1 MKAYKRLSILCIAV
15 LLCALLPVLAG
26 ATSPGDPP
34 EAVDPNAVY
43 VSVGGNDAT
52 GAGSQGAPYATL
64 AKAVEM
70 AAQQE
75 SATIYVMSN
84 LTMSECARFWAG
96 DITIT
101 SAPGAETPY
110 TISRGK
116 DMESVNDSV
125 DPVQDMAR
133 GGYNPALIEVGNSA
147 RLTLENII
155 LDDGH
160 FMAYTYKGNAP
171 YASAA
176 NPVFVQVDASRGGNA
191 TDDDQSNDHLRPGST
206 MVGTTDVSNS
216 EIVQDAIIATY
227 SGDATITLGNGAVL
241 QNYGGMSAV
250 RVSGGTLVM
259 ESGSKICDSDNYTR
273 IKGAPDSYG
282 PAGAVWVQSGKV
294 EMQEGSSIE
303 NMNGR
308 AIYADGAGSDVTVD
322 GLIENITPNAK
333 MWNSSDGFALH
344 LRGGA
349 KGVVGGII
357 QNTGN
362 STKGNSAVWVWNSE
376 GAHNAGY
383 QSSFILEEGA
393 LIQNIV
399 GKGVQLT
406 GSYDAYVSIAGKI
419 TGIQGDQALNIN
431 SGINAN
437 TADPGSSPG
446 TLKCVIESTGEI
458 INNNVANGA
467 VYIQT
472 DKGILDIYGKI
483 NNNIDPTNSDC
494 PGGIWLAH
502 NQHLS
507 TVTMYPGAEICNN
520 SANKCGGIMVSQCTF
535 TMKGGTIS
543 GNIARNS
550 TDESAGGVLVRN
562 GGTFIMEGGTIS
574 NNSSAGAGGGIGVRS
589 STWGRNSPSSAQLLD
604 GVIQDNIMN
613 VTVTGSV
620 ESGYVV
626 NGGTSND
633 VSVVKESAANISCY
647 LTIGEDMTLG
657 NPDVYMQ
664 KYDFTLLDP
673 QRGTKL
679 GNANTACETA
689 VTTKYTDEYLTDV
702 KGSFWYQS
710 EEDLVLRLSGLQYD
724 TAKPLLVSI
733 VETKADGTPADGAE
747 PTLQAVSPDED
758 GVISLPLSDNENGYA
773 VVFVQESQPSGI
785 ITVVPANL
793 TAYMGGEGGYE
804 SVVDEEGNVVG
815 EENTS
820 LPRPIFKVTGP
831 KGVVLKSLT
840 FKNKE
845 SNNAWKLEP
854 ASEGSSYYR
863 FVPVTGDTEVRV
875 QYDDGYGPVTEDT
888 FTPSIEGDVF
898 KEYTVTIYSGNTSGN
913 KVEAGYGGNHYTVV
927 TGAGIL
933 TVRAVNN
940 EQDEAVTA
948 IQETVTKPAS
958 GSAVAVEPKG
968 GTTYT
973 LNDTDVQLPHD
984 AAPSLLFDDIIEDEG
999 STARTDALKDKAD
1012 DTIGSESENRQ
1023 YQIKYLDLVD
1033 ANNGNAWITSSKGID
1048 IYWAYPAGTSS
1059 STEFTLLHFEGLH
1072 RDGANSGY
1080 NVSDINSVDPEELTI
1095 EKTAN
1100 GIKFHVEPGS
1110 FSPFALVWEEAAV
1123 TPPVTPSEPAD
1134 PDDTGVSDLLDTENH
1149 NQYLFGYP
1157 EGTFGPD
1164 QNMTRAEVAQ
1174 MFYNLL
1180 VDKNVAITASF
1191 EDVPADAWYAKSVNT
1206 LASMGIISG
1215 VGENRFEPERSI
1227 TRAEFTSM
1235 AMKFTK
1241 GALDGTNVFSDV
1253 HSGDWFYEAVVGSIQ
1268 YGWIEGYED
1277 GTFRPEN
1284 RITRVEVTS
1293 IVNKM
1298 LGRFADREFVAGH
1311 ADELN
1316 SFSDV
1321 TSTHWGY
1328 YHIVE
1333 ATNSHRYTKPSTN
1346 VETWTGLK

>member
-43 VSVGGNDAT
+43 VSDSGNDTT
-52 GAGSQGAPYATL
+52 GNGSQNSPYATL

-70 AAQQE
+70 ANDG
-75 SATIYVMSN
+75 ATIYVMSD
-84 LTMSECARFWAG
+84 LTMTKCARYYG
-96 DITIT
+96 KDLTIT
-101 SAPGAETPY
+101 SGAGGPY
-110 TISRGK
+110 AVTRGENF
-116 DMESVNDSV
+116 DAQADN
-125 DPVQDMAR
+125 AR
-133 GGYNPALIEVGNSA
+133 SFYNPAMIEVGSTDGPGTA
-147 RLTLENII
+147 TLTLTNITFD
-155 LDDGH
+155 DDGKKEGEY
-160 FMAYTYKGNAP
+160 FIQADSEGDGNTI
-171 YASAA
+171 
-176 NPVFVQVDASRGGNA
+176 FGEETIG
-191 TDDDQSNDHLRPGST
+191 HL
-206 MVGTTDVSNS
+206 

-227 SGDATITLGNGAVL
+227 NGTGTITLGEGTVL
-241 QNYGGMSAV
+241 KNFGGMSAV
-250 RVSGGTLVM
+250 RLSDGELVM
-259 ESGSKICDSDNYTR
+259 KSGSVIMDDEDLPART
-273 IKGAPDSYG
+273 KGTAIQGAETGLYG
-282 PAGAVWVQSGKV
+282 PAGAVW
-294 EMQEGSSIE
+294 MQGGTITMEKGSEIAGID
-303 NMNGR
+303 GR
-308 AIYADGAGSDVTVD
+308 AIYNEAGKATIN
-322 GLIENITPNAK
+322 GTIAGIKPNHIENKHSA
-333 MWNSSDGFALH
+333 MWQGNG
-344 LRGGA
+344 
-349 KGVVGGII
+349 GVVMHMRVNATATFGP
-357 QNTGN
+357 T
-362 STKGNSAVWVWNSE
+362 AV
-376 GAHNAGY
+376 
-383 QSSFILEEGA
+383 ID
-393 LIQNIV
+393 
-399 GKGVQLT
+399 GKGVTLSGSGISVLGGCELTMEEGSVITGYEKGNVLDIGGTAYLNGEITGLT
-406 GSYDAYVSIAGKI
+406 GSGHAIVAQSSSNHYIRIGETANIHHNRCSYGVIY
-419 TGIQGDQALNIN
+419 TQGNN
-431 SGINAN
+431 
-437 TADPGSSPG
+437 
-446 TLKCVIESTGEI
+446 GEI
-458 INNNVANGA
+458 H
-467 VYIQT
+467 
-472 DKGILDIYGKI
+472 IYGKI
-483 NNNIDPTNSDC
+483 NDNISADRGGALVLANNGSHVD
-494 PGGIWLAH
+494 AY
-502 NQHLS
+502 
-507 TVTMYPGAEICNN
+507 MYDGAEMCRNV
-520 SANKCGGIMVSQCTF
+520 SYQTGGAVMVSCGTF
-535 TMKGGTIS
+535 T
-543 GNIARNS
+543 
-550 TDESAGGVLVRN
+550 
-562 GGTFIMEGGTIS
+562 MEGGTIS
-574 NNSSAGAGGGIGVRS
+574 DNISGAGNVDEEDKVGGGVYVRR
-589 STWGRNSPSSAQLLD
+589 GGQF
-604 GVIQDNIMN
+604 IMN
-613 VTVTGSV
+613 GGTISDNASPNAGGNIAIVTEDYNGG
-620 ESGYVV
+620 SGYVEL
-626 NGGTSND
+626 NGGTITGGKMNVQLSGSDEEGYTCTGGEGND
-633 VSVVKESAANISCY
+633 IAVTGGNGSMARY
-647 LTIGEDMTLG
+647 LTVSEDMTLG

-664 KYDFTLLDP
+664 KYGFTLIDP

-679 GNANTACETA
+679 GNAATACEEA
-689 VTTKYTDEYLTDV
+689 VTTKYANEYLTDV

-710 EEDLVLRLSGLQYD
+710 EEDLVLRLSDLEYD
-724 TAKPLLVSI
+724 ETKPLLVSI

-747 PTLQAVSPDED
+747 FTLQAVSPDED

-773 VVFVQESQPSGI
+773 VVFVQEKQPSGI

-793 TAYMGGEGGYE
+793 TAYMGGDGGYE

-831 KGVVLKSLT
+831 TGVVLKSLT

-898 KEYTVTIYSGNTSGN
+898 KEYTVTIYSGNTSGD

-940 EQDEAVTA
+940 EQDKAVTA

-958 GSAVAVEPKG
+958 GSAVAVEPEG

-973 LNDTDVQLPHD
+973 LNATDVQLPDD
-984 AAPSLLFDDIIEDEG
+984 AVPSLLFDDIIEDEG
-999 STARTDALKDKAD
+999 STDRTDALKAKAD

-1033 ANNGNAWITSSKGID
+1033 ANNGNAWITSSNGID

-1059 STEFTLLHFEGLH
+1059 STEFTLLHFKGLH

-1080 NVSDINSVDPEELTI
+1080 DVSDINSVVPEKVTI

-1110 FSPFALVWEEAAV
+1110 FSPFALVWEESAV

-1191 EDVPADAWYAKSVNT
+1191 EDVPADAWYAKAVNT

-1284 RITRVEVTS
+1284 WITRVEVTS

-1316 SFSDV
+1316 AFSDV

-1333 ATNSHRYTKPSTN
+1333 ATNSHTYTKPSTN
-1346 VETWTGLK
+1346 VETWTELK

>member
-1 MKAYKRLSILCIAV
+1 MKAYKRLGILCIAV

-43 VSVGGNDAT
+43 VSVGGNDTT

-64 AKAVEM
+64 AKAVEK
-70 AAQQE
+70 ADDG
-75 SATIYVMSN
+75 ATIYVMSN
-84 LTMSECARFWAG
+84 LEMTECARYYG
-96 DITIT
+96 KDLTIT
-101 SAPGAETPY
+101 SGEGGPY
-110 TISRGK
+110 TVTRSDEFDILP
-116 DMESVNDSV
+116 DT
-125 DPVQDMAR
+125 AR
-133 GGYNPALIEVGNSA
+133 SWYNPAMIEVGSTEGRGTA
-147 RLTLENII
+147 SLTLTNITFD
-155 LDDGH
+155 DDGKKEGEY
-160 FMAYTYKGNAP
+160 FIQADSEGDGET
-171 YASAA
+171 
-176 NPVFVQVDASRGGNA
+176 VFGKETIG
-191 TDDDQSNDHLRPGST
+191 HL
-206 MVGTTDVSNS
+206 

-227 SGDATITLGNGAVL
+227 NGTGTITLGEGTVL
-241 QNYGGMSAV
+241 KNYGGMSAV
-250 RVSGGTLVM
+250 RLSDGELVM
-259 ESGSKICDSDNYTR
+259 KSGSVIMDDEDLPART
-273 IKGAPDSYG
+273 KGTAIQGAETGLYG
-282 PAGAVWVQSGKV
+282 PAGAVW
-294 EMQEGSSIE
+294 MQGGTIIMEEGSEITDID
-303 NMNGR
+303 GR
-308 AIYADGAGSDVTVD
+308 AIYNEAGNATIN
-322 GLIENITPNAK
+322 GTIAGIKPNSA
-333 MWNSSDGFALH
+333 MWQGT
-344 LRGGA
+344 G
-349 KGVVGGII
+349 GVVMHMRVNAIA
-357 QNTGN
+357 TF
-362 STKGNSAVWVWNSE
+362 SPTAV
-376 GAHNAGY
+376 
-383 QSSFILEEGA
+383 ID
-393 LIQNIV
+393 
-399 GKGVQLT
+399 GKGVTLKGSGIGVLGGCKLTMEEGSLIKNYNAGNVLDIGGEAYLNGEITGLT
-406 GSYDAYVSIAGKI
+406 GGGHAIVCQNWDTDGTHYIRIGKSGYIHDNVCAYGVIYL
-419 TGIQGDQALNIN
+419 QGA
-431 SGINAN
+431 SG
-437 TADPGSSPG
+437 
-446 TLKCVIESTGEI
+446 VI
-458 INNNVANGA
+458 
-467 VYIQT
+467 
-472 DKGILDIYGKI
+472 DIYGKI
-483 NNNIDPTNSDC
+483 NDNISTDRGGALVLANNGTHVEAN
-494 PGGIWLAH
+494 
-502 NQHLS
+502 
-507 TVTMYPGAEICNN
+507 MYDGAEMCRNV
-520 SANKCGGIMVSQCTF
+520 SYQTGGAVMVSCGTF

-543 GNIARNS
+543 DNISGAGNVGEE
-550 TDESAGGVLVRN
+550 DKVGGGVYVRRGGQFIMN
-562 GGTFIMEGGTIS
+562 GGTIADNFAAGAGGNLSVSTETYNSVPDTTYGPAYVQLNGGTIS
-574 NNSSAGAGGGIGVRS
+574 
-589 STWGRNSPSSAQLLD
+589 
-604 GVIQDNIMN
+604 
-613 VTVTGSV
+613 
-620 ESGYVV
+620 
-626 NGGTSND
+626 GGTMNAEVTQAEDGSYTATGGQTND
-633 VSVVKESAANISCY
+633 LSVTSDVYGKITNY
-647 LTIGEDMTLG
+647 LTVSENATIG

-664 KYDFTLLDP
+664 KYNFTLLDP

-679 GNANTACETA
+679 GNAATACETA
-689 VTTKYTDEYLTDV
+689 VTSEYGSQPLYLSVV

-733 VETKADGTPADGAE
+733 VETKADGTPAEEAE

-758 GVISLPLSDNENGYA
+758 GVISLPLSGNENGYA
-773 VVFVQESQPSGI
+773 VVFVQEQDASGI

-793 TAYMGGEGGYE
+793 TAYMGGNGGYE
-804 SVVDEEGNVVG
+804 SVVDEDGNVV
-815 EENTS
+815 EEGSSS

-831 KGVVLKSLT
+831 KDVVLKSLT

-845 SNNAWKLEP
+845 SNNAWELEP

-875 QYDDGYGPVTEDT
+875 QYDGGDGPVTEDN
-888 FTPSIEGDVF
+888 FTPTSEGDVF
-898 KEYTVTIYSGNTSGN
+898 KEYTVTIYSGGTSGD
-913 KVEAGYGGNHYTVV
+913 VEAGNGDDYYTVV

-948 IQETVTKPAS
+948 IQESVTTPTS
-958 GSAVAVEPKG
+958 GSAVAVEPEG

-973 LNDTDVQLPHD
+973 LNATDVQLPDD
-984 AAPSLLFDDIIEDEG
+984 AVPSLLFDDIIEDEG
-999 STARTDALKDKAD
+999 STDRTDALKAKAD

-1059 STEFTLLHFEGLH
+1059 STEFTLLHFKGLH

-1080 NVSDINSVDPEELTI
+1080 DVSDINSVFPEEVKI

-1100 GIKFHVEPGS
+1100 GIKFHVEKAG
-1110 FSPFALVWEEAAV
+1110 FSPFALVWEESAV
-1123 TPPVTPSEPAD
+1123 TPPPVTPSEPAD

-1253 HSGDWFYEAVVGSIQ
+1253 RSGDWFYEAVVGSIQ

-1284 RITRVEVTS
+1284 WITRVEVTS

-1316 SFSDV
+1316 AFSDV

-1333 ATNSHRYTKPSTN
+1333 ATNSHTYTKPSTN
-1346 VETWTGLK
+1346 VETWTELK

>member
-26 ATSPGDPP
+26 ATSPGGPP

-43 VSVGGNDAT
+43 VSVNGADTT
-52 GAGSQGAPYATL
+52 GDGSQGAPYATL
-64 AKAVEM
+64 AHAVKV
-70 AAQQE
+70 ASGKP
-75 SATIYVMSN
+75 SATIYVMSD
-84 LTMSECARFWAG
+84 LTMTESARYWSG

-116 DMESVNDSV
+116 GMESVNDSV

-147 RLTLENII
+147 SLTLENII

-171 YASAA
+171 YAREDE
-176 NPVFVQVDASRGGNA
+176 PVFVQVDASRGGNA
-191 TDDDQSNDHLRPGST
+191 TDDDQSNDHLCPGST
-206 MVGTTDVSNS
+206 MVGTTDVSNF

-259 ESGSKICDSDNYTR
+259 EDGSKICDSGEPYTR
-273 IKGAPDSYG
+273 IKGVEGSYG
-282 PAGAVWVQSGKV
+282 PAGAVWVQSGSV
-294 EMQEGSSIE
+294 EMQKGSLIE
-303 NMNGR
+303 NINGR
-308 AIYADGAGSDVTVD
+308 VIYSDGAGSDVSIAGT
-322 GLIENITPNAK
+322 
-333 MWNSSDGFALH
+333 
-344 LRGGA
+344 
-349 KGVVGGII
+349 I
-357 QNTGN
+357 QNITGN
-362 STKGNSAVWVWNSE
+362 SQMWQGDNGSVAHIRNGSSCTLADGCLITNDFSETSKVTGAMFSIIQENSQLRMEN
-376 GAHNAGY
+376 GAK
-383 QSSFILEEGA
+383 
-393 LIQNIV
+393 IQNWTGTGNVFFVAGADAPNLYKCTLEIDGEISRVNTGGNHIV
-399 GKGVQLT
+399 QAT
-406 GSYDAYVSIAGKI
+406 QAIVSIKENAYIHHNKVSYGSI
-419 TGIQGDQALNIN
+419 YIQGGNE
-431 SGINAN
+431 
-437 TADPGSSPG
+437 
-446 TLKCVIESTGEI
+446 V
-458 INNNVANGA
+458 
-467 VYIQT
+467 
-472 DKGILDIYGKI
+472 DIYGKI
-483 NNNIDPTNSDC
+483 NYNYSTDRGGAIAITNHGD
-494 PGGIWLAH
+494 
-502 NQHLS
+502 S
-507 TVTMYPGAEICNN
+507 TVNMYDGAELVGNY
-520 SANKCGGIMVSQCTF
+520 SKETGGGLLVSDGTF
-535 TMKGGTIS
+535 TMYGGIISENVASLEGGGVFVREGGSFVMAGGTITDNITATVGGGIAFQAGS
-543 GNIARNS
+543 GCTI
-550 TDESAGGVLVRN
+550 L
-562 GGTFIMEGGTIS
+562 EGGTI
-574 NNSSAGAGGGIGVRS
+574 
-589 STWGRNSPSSAQLLD
+589 T
-604 GVIQDNIMN
+604 DNVMKA
-613 VTVTGSV
+613 TV
-620 ESGYVV
+620 
-626 NGGTSND
+626 TSND
-633 VSVVKESAANISCY
+633 TEGTFATQGGDSNDISITSTGSSSMSTYC
-647 LTIGEDMTLG
+647 TVDPHFVLG

-679 GNANTACETA
+679 GNAATACEEA
-689 VTTKYTDEYLTDV
+689 VTSEYGSQPLYLSVV

-710 EEDLVLRLSGLQYD
+710 EEDLVLRLSDLEYEE
-724 TAKPLLVSI
+724 TKPLLVSI

-758 GVISLPLSDNENGYA
+758 GVISLPLSGNANGYA
-773 VVFVQESQPSGI
+773 VVFVQEKDASGI

-793 TAYMGGEGGYE
+793 TAYMGGDGGYE
-804 SVVDEEGNVVG
+804 SVVDEDGNVVG

-831 KGVVLKSLT
+831 KDVDLRTLT
-840 FKNKE
+840 FENKE
-845 SNNAWKLEP
+845 SHNTWELVP
-854 ASEGSSYYR
+854 ASTGSSYYR
-863 FVPVTGDTEVRV
+863 FEKVTGDTEVRV
-875 QYDDGYGPVTEDT
+875 QYDGGDGPVTEDH
-888 FTPSIEGDVF
+888 FTPASEDDVF
-898 KEYTVTIYSGNTSGN
+898 KEYTVTIYSGGTSGD
-913 KVEAGYGGNHYTVV
+913 VEAGNGDDYYTVV

-940 EQDEAVTA
+940 EQDEAVTE
-948 IQETVTKPAS
+948 IQESVTTPTS
-958 GSAVAVEPKG
+958 GSAVAVEPEG

-973 LNDTDVQLPHD
+973 LNDTDVQLPDD
-984 AAPSLLFDDIIEDEG
+984 AVPSLLFDDIIEDEG
-999 STARTDALKDKAD
+999 STARTDALKAKAD
-1012 DTIGSESENRQ
+1012 GTIGSESKNRQ

-1033 ANNGNAWITSSKGID
+1033 ANNGNAWITSSNGID

-1059 STEFTLLHFEGLH
+1059 STEFTLLHFKGLH

-1080 NVSDINSVDPEELTI
+1080 NVSDINSVDPEEVTI

-1180 VDKNVAITASF
+1180 VDKNVAITATF

-1215 VGENRFEPERSI
+1215 VGENRFEPDRSI

-1241 GALDGTNVFSDV
+1241 GALDGTNIFSDV

-1284 RITRVEVTS
+1284 WITRVEVTS

-1316 SFSDV
+1316 AFSDV

-1333 ATNSHRYTKPSTN
+1333 ATNSHTYTKPSTN
-1346 VETWTGLK
+1346 VETWTELK

>member
-1 MKAYKRLSILCIAV
+1 MKAYKRLSITLIAV

-26 ATSPGDPP
+26 ATAPEGPP
-34 EAVDPNAVY
+34 ETADPSAVY
-43 VSVGGNDAT
+43 VRADGRDDGD
-52 GAGSQGAPYATL
+52 GSQESPYATL
-64 AKAVEM
+64 AKAVEV
-70 AAQQE
+70 ADDG
-75 SATIYVMSN
+75 ATIYVMSD
-84 LTMSECARFWAG
+84 LTMTKCARYYG
-96 DITIT
+96 KDLTIT
-101 SAPGAETPY
+101 SGAGGPY
-110 TISRGK
+110 TLTRG
-116 DMESVNDSV
+116 ENFAQQ
-125 DPVQDMAR
+125 QDNAR
-133 GGYNPALIEVGNSA
+133 STYNPAMIEVDSTKGPNTAS
-147 RLTLENII
+147 LILSYII
-155 LDDGH
+155 LDDNNLHQGEYYIQ
-160 FMAYTYKGNAP
+160 A
-171 YASAA
+171 
-176 NPVFVQVDASRGGNA
+176 Q
-191 TDDDQSNDHLRPGST
+191 
-206 MVGTTDVSNS
+206 NS
-216 EIVQDAIIATY
+216 EGHVGESVFGDLTISHGNIAQDAMIATY
-227 SGDATITLGNGAVL
+227 NGVGTITLEDGAIL
-241 QNYGGMSAV
+241 KNFGGMSAV
-250 RVSGGTLVM
+250 RLSDGTLIM
-259 ESGSKICDSDNYTR
+259 KSGSKIIDDSGVTR
-273 IKGAPDSYG
+273 TKGSTITGAENGLYG
-282 PAGAVWVQSGKV
+282 PAGAVW
-294 EMQEGSSIE
+294 MQGGTIIMEEGSEIADID
-303 NMNGR
+303 GR
-308 AIYADGAGSDVTVD
+308 AIYNEDGNATINGTIAG
-322 GLIENITPNAK
+322 IKPNSA
-333 MWNSSDGFALH
+333 MWQGT
-344 LRGGA
+344 G
-349 KGVVGGII
+349 GVVMHMRSEAKATFGSTGKIDGEGVTLSGSGIAVLGGCEL
-357 QNTGN
+357 TM
-362 STKGNSAVWVWNSE
+362 
-376 GAHNAGY
+376 
-383 QSSFILEEGA
+383 EEGSVITGYENGSA
-393 LIQNIV
+393 LDIGGTAYLNGEIT
-399 GKGVQLT
+399 GLT
-406 GSYDAYVSIAGKI
+406 GSGHAIVAQSSSNHYIRIGETANIHHNRCSYGVIY
-419 TGIQGDQALNIN
+419 TQGSN
-431 SGINAN
+431 
-437 TADPGSSPG
+437 
-446 TLKCVIESTGEI
+446 GEI
-458 INNNVANGA
+458 H
-467 VYIQT
+467 
-472 DKGILDIYGKI
+472 IYGKI
-483 NNNIDPTNSDC
+483 NDNISADRGGALVLANNGTHVD
-494 PGGIWLAH
+494 AY
-502 NQHLS
+502 
-507 TVTMYPGAEICNN
+507 MYDGAEMCRNV
-520 SANKCGGIMVSQCTF
+520 SYQTGGAVMVSCGTF

-543 GNIARNS
+543 DNISGAGNVGEE
-550 TDESAGGVLVRN
+550 DKVGGGVYVRR
-562 GGTFIMEGGTIS
+562 GGQFIMNGGTIS
-574 NNSSAGAGGGIGVRS
+574 DNASPNAGG
-589 STWGRNSPSSAQLLD
+589 
-604 GVIQDNIMN
+604 NIAI
-613 VTVTGSV
+613 VTEDYNGG
-620 ESGYVV
+620 SGYVEL
-626 NGGTSND
+626 NGGTITGGKMDVQLSGSDEEGYTCTGGEGND
-633 VSVVKESAANISCY
+633 IAVTGGNGSMVRY
-647 LTIGEDMTLG
+647 LTVSEDMTLG

-679 GNANTACETA
+679 GNAATACETA
-689 VTTKYTDEYLTDV
+689 VTSEYGSQPLYLSVV

-733 VETKADGTPADGAE
+733 VETKADGTPAEEAE
-747 PTLQAVSPDED
+747 PTLQAVSSDED
-758 GVISLPLSDNENGYA
+758 GVISLPLSGNENGYA
-773 VVFVQESQPSGI
+773 VVFVQEQDASGI

-804 SVVDEEGNVVG
+804 SVVDEDGNVVG

-831 KGVVLKSLT
+831 KDVDLKSLT
-840 FKNKE
+840 FENKE
-845 SNNAWKLEP
+845 SGNTWKLVP
-854 ASEGSSYYR
+854 ASTGSSYYR
-863 FVPVTGDTEVRV
+863 FEKVTGDTEVRV

-898 KEYTVTIYSGNTSGN
+898 KEYTVTIYSGGTSGD
-913 KVEAGYGGNHYTVV
+913 VEAGNGDDYYTVV

-940 EQDEAVTA
+940 KQDEAVTA
-948 IQETVTKPAS
+948 IQETVTTPTS
-958 GSAVAVEPKG
+958 GSAVAVEPEG

-973 LNDTDVQLPHD
+973 LNNTGVVLPND
-984 AAPSLLFDDIIEDEG
+984 AIPSLLFDDIIEDAG
-999 STARTDALKDKAD
+999 GTARTDALKAKAD
-1012 DTIGSESENRQ
+1012 KTIGSESENRQ

-1080 NVSDINSVDPEELTI
+1080 NVSDIDSVDPEELTI

-1180 VDKNVAITASF
+1180 VDKNVAITATF

-1215 VGENRFEPERSI
+1215 VGESRFEPERSI

-1333 ATNSHRYTKPSTN
+1333 ATNSHTYTKPSTN
-1346 VETWTGLK
+1346 VETWTELK

>member
-1 MKAYKRLSILCIAV
+1 MKTYKRLSILCIAV

-26 ATSPGDPP
+26 ATSPGDPS

-43 VSVGGNDAT
+43 VSDSGDDG
-52 GAGSQGAPYATL
+52 GAGSQDSPYATL

-70 AAQQE
+70 ANDG
-75 SATIYVMSN
+75 ATIYVMSD
-84 LTMSECARFWAG
+84 LTMTKCARYYG
-96 DITIT
+96 KDLTIT
-101 SAPGAETPY
+101 SGAGGPY
-110 TISRGK
+110 AVTRGENF
-116 DMESVNDSV
+116 DAQADN
-125 DPVQDMAR
+125 AR
-133 GGYNPALIEVGNSA
+133 SFYNPAMIEVGSTDGPGTA
-147 RLTLENII
+147 SLTLTNITFD
-155 LDDGH
+155 DDGKKEGEY
-160 FMAYTYKGNAP
+160 FIQADSEGDGNTI
-171 YASAA
+171 
-176 NPVFVQVDASRGGNA
+176 FGEETIG
-191 TDDDQSNDHLRPGST
+191 HL
-206 MVGTTDVSNS
+206 

-227 SGDATITLGNGAVL
+227 NGTGTITLGEGTVL
-241 QNYGGMSAV
+241 KNFGGMSAV
-250 RVSGGTLVM
+250 RLSDGELVM
-259 ESGSKICDSDNYTR
+259 KSGSVIMDDEDLPART
-273 IKGAPDSYG
+273 KGTAIQGAETGLYG
-282 PAGAVWVQSGKV
+282 PAGAVW
-294 EMQEGSSIE
+294 MQGGTIIMEEGSEITDID
-303 NMNGR
+303 GR
-308 AIYADGAGSDVTVD
+308 AIYNEAGNATIN
-322 GLIENITPNAK
+322 GTIAGIKPNSA
-333 MWNSSDGFALH
+333 MWQGT
-344 LRGGA
+344 G
-349 KGVVGGII
+349 GVVMHMRVNAIA
-357 QNTGN
+357 TF
-362 STKGNSAVWVWNSE
+362 SPTAV
-376 GAHNAGY
+376 
-383 QSSFILEEGA
+383 ID
-393 LIQNIV
+393 
-399 GKGVQLT
+399 GKGVTLKGSGIGVLGGCKLTMEEGSLIKNYNAGNVLDIGGEAYLNGEITGLT
-406 GSYDAYVSIAGKI
+406 GGGHAIVCQNWDTDGTHYIRIGKSGYIHDNVCAYGVIYL
-419 TGIQGDQALNIN
+419 QGA
-431 SGINAN
+431 SG
-437 TADPGSSPG
+437 
-446 TLKCVIESTGEI
+446 VI
-458 INNNVANGA
+458 
-467 VYIQT
+467 
-472 DKGILDIYGKI
+472 DIYGKI
-483 NNNIDPTNSDC
+483 NDNISTDRGGALVLANNGTHVD
-494 PGGIWLAH
+494 AY
-502 NQHLS
+502 
-507 TVTMYPGAEICNN
+507 MYDGAEMCRNV
-520 SANKCGGIMVSQCTF
+520 SYQTGGAVMVSCGTF

-543 GNIARNS
+543 DNISGAGNVGEE
-550 TDESAGGVLVRN
+550 DKVGGGVYVRRGGQFIMN
-562 GGTFIMEGGTIS
+562 GGTIADNFAAGAGGNLSVSTETYNSVPDTTYGPAYVQLNGGTIS
-574 NNSSAGAGGGIGVRS
+574 
-589 STWGRNSPSSAQLLD
+589 
-604 GVIQDNIMN
+604 
-613 VTVTGSV
+613 
-620 ESGYVV
+620 
-626 NGGTSND
+626 GGTMNAEVTQAEDGSYTATGGQTND
-633 VSVVKESAANISCY
+633 LSVTSDVYGKITNY
-647 LTIGEDMTLG
+647 LTVSENATIG
-657 NPDVYMQ
+657 NSDVYMQ

-679 GNANTACETA
+679 GNAATACETA
-689 VTTKYTDEYLTDV
+689 VTSEYGSQPLYLSVV

-710 EEDLVLRLSGLQYD
+710 EEDLVLRLSDLEYD
-724 TAKPLLVSI
+724 ETKPLLVSI
-733 VETKADGTPADGAE
+733 VETKADGIPADGAE

-793 TAYMGGEGGYE
+793 TAYMGGNGGYE
-804 SVVDEEGNVVG
+804 SVVDENGNVV
-815 EENTS
+815 EEGSSS
-820 LPRPIFKVTGP
+820 LPRPIFKVAGP
-831 KGVVLKSLT
+831 ENVALGSLT
-840 FKNKE
+840 FKNEE
-845 SNNAWKLEP
+845 SGNAWKLVP

-863 FVPVTGDTEVRV
+863 FEKVQGDKEVRV
-875 QYDDGYGPVTEDT
+875 QYDDGDGPVTEDH
-888 FTPSIEGDVF
+888 FTPASECDVF
-898 KEYTVTIYSGNTSGN
+898 KEYTVTIYSGNTSGDN
-913 KVEAGYGGNHYTVV
+913 VEAGNGGKHYTVI

-940 EQDEAVTA
+940 EQDEAVTK
-948 IQETVTKPAS
+948 IQESVTTPTS
-958 GSAVAVEPKG
+958 GSAVAVEPEG

-973 LNDTDVQLPHD
+973 LNNTDVQLPAD
-984 AAPSLLFDDIIEDEG
+984 AVPSLLFDDIIENEG
-999 STARTDALKDKAD
+999 STDRTDALKAKAD
-1012 DTIGSESENRQ
+1012 KKIGSESENRQ
-1023 YQIKYLDLVD
+1023 YEIKYLDLVD
-1033 ANNGNAWITSSKGID
+1033 ANNGNAWITSRNGID

-1059 STEFTLLHFEGLH
+1059 STEFTLLHFKGLH

-1080 NVSDINSVDPEELTI
+1080 NVSDINSVDPEEVTI

-1100 GIKFHVEPGS
+1100 GIKFHVKSGS

-1316 SFSDV
+1316 AFSDV

-1333 ATNSHRYTKPSTN
+1333 ATNSHTYTKPSTN
-1346 VETWTGLK
+1346 VETWTELK

>member
-43 VSVGGNDAT
+43 VSDSGNDTT
-52 GAGSQGAPYATL
+52 GNGSQNSPYATL

-70 AAQQE
+70 ANDG
-75 SATIYVMSN
+75 ATIYVMSD
-84 LTMSECARFWAG
+84 LTMTKCARYYG
-96 DITIT
+96 KDLTIT
-101 SAPGAETPY
+101 SGAGGPY
-110 TISRGK
+110 AVTRGENF
-116 DMESVNDSV
+116 DAQADN
-125 DPVQDMAR
+125 AR
-133 GGYNPALIEVGNSA
+133 SFYNPAMIEVGSTDGPGTA
-147 RLTLENII
+147 SLTLTNITFD
-155 LDDGH
+155 DDGKKEGEY
-160 FMAYTYKGNAP
+160 FIQADSEGDGNTI
-171 YASAA
+171 
-176 NPVFVQVDASRGGNA
+176 FGEETIG
-191 TDDDQSNDHLRPGST
+191 HL
-206 MVGTTDVSNS
+206 

-227 SGDATITLGNGAVL
+227 NGTGTITLGEGTVL
-241 QNYGGMSAV
+241 KNFGGMSAV
-250 RVSGGTLVM
+250 RLSDGELVM
-259 ESGSKICDSDNYTR
+259 KSGSVIMDDEDLPART
-273 IKGAPDSYG
+273 KGTAIQGAETGLYG
-282 PAGAVWVQSGKV
+282 PAGAVW
-294 EMQEGSSIE
+294 MQGGTITMEKGSEIAGID
-303 NMNGR
+303 GR
-308 AIYADGAGSDVTVD
+308 AIYNEAGKATIN
-322 GLIENITPNAK
+322 GTIAGIKPNHIENKHSA
-333 MWNSSDGFALH
+333 MWQGNG
-344 LRGGA
+344 
-349 KGVVGGII
+349 GVVMHMRVNATATFGP
-357 QNTGN
+357 T
-362 STKGNSAVWVWNSE
+362 AV
-376 GAHNAGY
+376 
-383 QSSFILEEGA
+383 ID
-393 LIQNIV
+393 
-399 GKGVQLT
+399 GKGVTLSGSGISVLGGCELTMEEGSVITGYEKGNVLDIGGTAYLNGEITGLT
-406 GSYDAYVSIAGKI
+406 GSGHAIVAQSSSNHYIRIGETANIHHNRCSYGVIY
-419 TGIQGDQALNIN
+419 TQGNN
-431 SGINAN
+431 
-437 TADPGSSPG
+437 
-446 TLKCVIESTGEI
+446 GEI
-458 INNNVANGA
+458 H
-467 VYIQT
+467 
-472 DKGILDIYGKI
+472 IYGKI
-483 NNNIDPTNSDC
+483 NDNISADRGGALVLANNGSHVD
-494 PGGIWLAH
+494 AY
-502 NQHLS
+502 
-507 TVTMYPGAEICNN
+507 MYDGAEMCRNV
-520 SANKCGGIMVSQCTF
+520 SYQTGGAVMVSCGTF
-535 TMKGGTIS
+535 T
-543 GNIARNS
+543 
-550 TDESAGGVLVRN
+550 
-562 GGTFIMEGGTIS
+562 MEGGTIS
-574 NNSSAGAGGGIGVRS
+574 DNISGAGNVDEEDKVGGGVYVRR
-589 STWGRNSPSSAQLLD
+589 GGQF
-604 GVIQDNIMN
+604 IMN
-613 VTVTGSV
+613 GGTISDNASPNAGGNIAIVTEDYNGG
-620 ESGYVV
+620 SGYVEL
-626 NGGTSND
+626 NGGTITGGKMNVQLSGSDEEGYTCTGGEGND
-633 VSVVKESAANISCY
+633 IAVTGGNGSMARY
-647 LTIGEDMTLG
+647 LTVSEDMTLG

-664 KYDFTLLDP
+664 KYGFTLIDP

-679 GNANTACETA
+679 GNAATACEEA
-689 VTTKYTDEYLTDV
+689 VTTKYANEYLTDV

-710 EEDLVLRLSGLQYD
+710 EEDLVLRLSDLKYD
-724 TAKPLLVSI
+724 ETKPLLVSI

-747 PTLQAVSPDED
+747 FTLQAVSPDED

-773 VVFVQESQPSGI
+773 VVFVQEKQPSGI

-793 TAYMGGEGGYE
+793 TAYMGGDGGYE

-831 KGVVLKSLT
+831 ENVDLKTLIFENEES
-840 FKNKE
+840 KNT
-845 SNNAWKLEP
+845 WKLEP

-863 FVPVTGDTEVRV
+863 FVPVKGDTEVRV
-875 QYDDGYGPVTEDT
+875 QYDGGDVPVTEDH
-888 FTPSIEGDVF
+888 FTPALEGDVF
-898 KEYTVTIYSGNTSGN
+898 KEYTVTIYSGNTSGDN
-913 KVEAGYGGNHYTVV
+913 VEAGYGGKHYTVI

-940 EQDEAVTA
+940 EQDEAVTE
-948 IQETVTKPAS
+948 IQESVTTPTS
-958 GSAVAVEPKG
+958 GSAVAVEPEG

-973 LNDTDVQLPHD
+973 LNNTDVQLPDD
-984 AAPSLLFDDIIEDEG
+984 AVPSLLFDDIIENEG
-999 STARTDALKDKAD
+999 STARTDALKAKAD
-1012 DTIGSESENRQ
+1012 DVIGNESENRQ
-1023 YQIKYLDLVD
+1023 YEIKYLDLVD

-1080 NVSDINSVDPEELTI
+1080 DVSDINSVVPEEVTI

-1180 VDKNVAITASF
+1180 VDKNVAITATF

-1284 RITRVEVTS
+1284 WITRIEVTS

-1316 SFSDV
+1316 AFSDV

-1333 ATNSHRYTKPSTN
+1333 ATNSHTYTKPSTN
-1346 VETWTGLK
+1346 VETWTELK

>member
-1 MKAYKRLSILCIAV
+1 MKTYKRLSILCIAV

-26 ATSPGDPP
+26 ATSPGDPS

-43 VSVGGNDAT
+43 VSDSGDDG
-52 GAGSQGAPYATL
+52 GAGSQDSPYATL

-70 AAQQE
+70 ADDGD
-75 SATIYVMSN
+75 TIYVMSDLVSN
-84 LTMSECARFWAG
+84 TVARVWDRSLTIASEPQAMTENNGEAFV
-96 DITIT
+96 
-101 SAPGAETPY
+101 
-110 TISRGK
+110 ISRA
-116 DMESVNDSV
+116 DNFNQTMDS
-125 DPVQDMAR
+125 AR
-133 GGYNPALIEVGNSA
+133 SSYNPAMIEVGGETSNDIVAS
-147 RLTLENII
+147 LLLENIV
-155 LDDGH
+155 LDDAGE
-160 FMAYTYKGNAP
+160 TG
-171 YASAA
+171 ASKE
-176 NPVFVQVDASRGGNA
+176 ASELYFIQAQGSGGV
-191 TDDDQSNDHLRPGST
+191 TGEISNT
-206 MVGTTDVSNS
+206 
-216 EIVQDAIIATY
+216 EIVQDAIVATY
-227 SGDATITLGNGAVL
+227 NGKGNITLGEGAVL
-241 QNYGGMSAV
+241 KNFGGMSAV
-250 RVSGGTLVM
+250 RLSGGQLTML
-259 ESGSKICDSDNYTR
+259 EGSLICDDTVTTR
-273 IKGAPDSYG
+273 VKGKLPEGIAKIDTAYYG
-282 PAGAVWVQSGKV
+282 PAGAIWLQGGTIVM
-294 EMQEGSSIE
+294 EPGSKI
-303 NMNGR
+303 NNVVGR
-308 AIYADGAGSDVTVD
+308 AIYNETGEATIGGTISNCKSIGKTMWQSNKDDNSTPGYVVYLRMGATMTLTET
-322 GLIENITPNAK
+322 GLIEDTAETPVKQNGSSIYIMGGSELITEDGSIIRK
-333 MWNSSDGFALH
+333 MAPSDRIISGIGEAY
-344 LRGGA
+344 GDINGEVYGC
-349 KGVVGGII
+349 KPGYGII
-357 QNTGN
+357 TFQ
-362 STKGNSAVWVWNSE
+362 
-376 GAHNAGY
+376 GA
-383 QSSFILEEGA
+383 SEEGPYYA
-393 LIQNIV
+393 KIGPSASLHDNTCWY
-399 GKGVQLT
+399 GVI
-406 GSYDAYVSIAGKI
+406 YVQ
-419 TGIQGDQALNIN
+419 T
-431 SGINAN
+431 
-437 TADPGSSPG
+437 PG
-446 TLKCVIESTGEI
+446 TI
-458 INNNVANGA
+458 
-467 VYIQT
+467 
-472 DKGILDIYGKI
+472 DFYGKI
-483 NNNIDPTNSDC
+483 YNNINTTVG
-494 PGGIWLAH
+494 GGIVLA
-502 NQHLS
+502 NNG
-507 TVTMYPGAEICNN
+507 TGAKVTMYPGAEITNN
-520 SANKCGGIMVSQCTF
+520 VLDCGGGAGEN
-535 TMKGGTIS
+535 GG
-543 GNIARNS
+543 
-550 TDESAGGVLVRN
+550 GGVSVRC
-562 GGTFIMEGGTIS
+562 GTFIMEGGTIS
-574 NNSSAGAGGGIGVRS
+574 NNIVTAKGSGAGVQVLRGGSFIMNGGEITGNATAGLGGGVS
-589 STWGRNSPSSAQLLD
+589 YNGKDEWNLKPTVQIYG
-604 GVIQDNIMN
+604 GTITDNKMN
-613 VTVTGSV
+613 VTVS
-620 ESGYVV
+620 ESEGVYTVT
-626 NGGTSND
+626 GGTSND
-633 VSVVKESAANISCY
+633 LAVLNTEVVSYGSATDRYYKVSEDA
-647 LTIGEDMTLG
+647 TIG

-679 GNANTACETA
+679 GNAATACETA
-689 VTTKYTDEYLTDV
+689 VTTAYGTDPLYLSVV

-724 TAKPLLVSI
+724 TTKPLLVSI
-733 VETKADGTPADGAE
+733 VETKADGTLADGAE

-758 GVISLPLSDNENGYA
+758 GVISLPLSGNENGYA

-793 TAYMGGEGGYE
+793 TAYMGGDGGYE

-831 KGVVLKSLT
+831 EGVDLKSLT

-898 KEYTVTIYSGNTSGN
+898 KEYTVTIYSGGTSGD
-913 KVEAGYGGNHYTVV
+913 VEAGNGDDYYTVV

-958 GSAVAVEPKG
+958 GSAVAVEPEG

-973 LNDTDVQLPHD
+973 LNNTGVVLPDD
-984 AAPSLLFDDIIEDEG
+984 AIPSLLFDDIIEDAG
-999 STARTDALKDKAD
+999 GTARTDALKAKAD
-1012 DTIGSESENRQ
+1012 DAIGNTSDNRQ
-1023 YQIKYLDLVD
+1023 YEIKYLDLVD
-1033 ANNGNAWITSSKGID
+1033 ANNGNAWITSSSGID

-1080 NVSDINSVDPEELTI
+1080 DVSDINSVVPEKVTI

-1333 ATNSHRYTKPSTN
+1333 ATNSHTYTKPSTN
-1346 VETWTGLK
+1346 VETWTELK

>member
-34 EAVDPNAVY
+34 ETVDPNAVY
-43 VSVGGNDAT
+43 VRADGNDD
-52 GAGSQGAPYATL
+52 GAGSQEDPYATL
-64 AKAVEM
+64 AKAVEK
-70 AAQQE
+70 AAE
-75 SATIYVMSN
+75 KNSATIYVMSN
-84 LTMSECARFWAG
+84 LTMSDCARFWTG

-110 TISRGK
+110 TIFRGK

-125 DPVQDMAR
+125 GSVQDMAR
-133 GGYNPALIEVGNSA
+133 GGYNPALIEVGNAAS
-147 RLTLENII
+147 LTLENII

-160 FMAYTYKGNAP
+160 IMAYTYTGEKP
-171 YASAA
+171 YATAA

-191 TDDDQSNDHLRPGST
+191 TDDDPSNDHLRPGST
-206 MVGTTDVSNS
+206 MVGTTDVSNF

-259 ESGSKICDSDNYTR
+259 EDGSKICDSGEPYTR
-273 IKGAPDSYG
+273 IKGAEGSYG
-282 PAGAVWVQSGKV
+282 PAGAVWVQSGSV
-294 EMQEGSSIE
+294 EMQKGSLIE
-303 NMNGR
+303 NINGR
-308 AIYADGAGSDVTVD
+308 VIYSDGAGSDVSIAGT
-322 GLIENITPNAK
+322 
-333 MWNSSDGFALH
+333 
-344 LRGGA
+344 
-349 KGVVGGII
+349 I
-357 QNTGN
+357 QNITGN
-362 STKGNSAVWVWNSE
+362 SQMWQGSNGSVAHIRNGSSCTLADGCLITNDFSETSKVTNNMFSIIQENSQLLMENGAKIQNWTGAGNVFQVE
-376 GAHNAGY
+376 GA
-383 QSSFILEEGA
+383 
-393 LIQNIV
+393 QNQYKCTLKIDGEISGVNTGGNHIV
-399 GKGVQLT
+399 QAT
-406 GSYDAYVSIAGKI
+406 QAIVSINENAYIHHNKVNYGSI
-419 TGIQGDQALNIN
+419 YIQGGNE
-431 SGINAN
+431 
-437 TADPGSSPG
+437 
-446 TLKCVIESTGEI
+446 V
-458 INNNVANGA
+458 
-467 VYIQT
+467 
-472 DKGILDIYGKI
+472 DIYGKI
-483 NNNIDPTNSDC
+483 NYNYSTDRGGAIAITNHGD
-494 PGGIWLAH
+494 
-502 NQHLS
+502 S
-507 TVTMYPGAEICNN
+507 TVNMYDGAELVGNY
-520 SANKCGGIMVSQCTF
+520 SKETGGGLLVSDGTF
-535 TMKGGTIS
+535 TMYGGIISGNVASLEGGGVFVREGGSFVMAGGTITDNITATVGGGIAFQAGS
-543 GNIARNS
+543 GCTI
-550 TDESAGGVLVRN
+550 L
-562 GGTFIMEGGTIS
+562 EGGTI
-574 NNSSAGAGGGIGVRS
+574 
-589 STWGRNSPSSAQLLD
+589 T
-604 GVIQDNIMN
+604 DNVMKA
-613 VTVTGSV
+613 TVTTNDTEGTFATQ
-620 ESGYVV
+620 
-626 NGGTSND
+626 GGDSND
-633 VSVVKESAANISCY
+633 ISITSTGSSSMSTYC
-647 LTIGEDMTLG
+647 TVDSHFVLG

-664 KYDFTLLDP
+664 KYGFTLIDP

-679 GNANTACETA
+679 GNAATACETE
-689 VTTKYTDEYLTDV
+689 VTTKYANEYLTDV

-710 EEDLVLRLSGLQYD
+710 EEDLVLRLSDLEYEK
-724 TAKPLLVSI
+724 TKPLLVSI
-733 VETKADGTPADGAE
+733 VETKADGTPADVAE

-773 VVFVQESQPSGI
+773 VVFVQEKDASGI

-793 TAYMGGEGGYE
+793 TAYMGGDGGYE

-831 KGVVLKSLT
+831 ENVDLKTLIFENEES
-840 FKNKE
+840 KNT
-845 SNNAWKLEP
+845 WKLEP

-863 FVPVTGDTEVRV
+863 FVPVKGDTEVRV
-875 QYDDGYGPVTEDT
+875 QYDGGDVPVTEDH
-888 FTPSIEGDVF
+888 FTPALEGDVF
-898 KEYTVTIYSGNTSGN
+898 KEYTVTIYSGNTSGDN
-913 KVEAGYGGNHYTVV
+913 VEAGYGGDHYTVI

-940 EQDEAVTA
+940 EQDEAVTE
-948 IQETVTKPAS
+948 IQESVTTPTS
-958 GSAVAVEPKG
+958 GSAVAVEPSG
-968 GTTYT
+968 GTIYT
-973 LNDTDVQLPHD
+973 LNNTNVQLPDD
-984 AAPSLLFDDIIEDEG
+984 AVPSLLFDDIIEDEG
-999 STARTDALKDKAD
+999 STARTDALKAKAD
-1012 DTIGSESENRQ
+1012 DVIGNESENRQ
-1023 YQIKYLDLVD
+1023 YEIKYLDLVD
-1033 ANNGNAWITSSKGID
+1033 ANNGNAWITSSSGID

-1080 NVSDINSVDPEELTI
+1080 DVSDINSVVPEEVTI

-1110 FSPFALVWEEAAV
+1110 FSPFALVWEESAV
-1123 TPPVTPSEPAD
+1123 TPPPVTPSEPAD

-1180 VDKNVAITASF
+1180 VDKNVAITATF

-1284 RITRVEVTS
+1284 WITRVEVTS

-1316 SFSDV
+1316 AFSDV

-1333 ATNSHRYTKPSTN
+1333 ATNSHTYTKPSTN
-1346 VETWTGLK
+1346 VETWTELK

>member
-43 VSVGGNDAT
+43 VSDSGNDTT
-52 GAGSQGAPYATL
+52 GNGSQNSPYATL
-64 AKAVEM
+64 AKAVEK
-70 AAQQE
+70 ADDG
-75 SATIYVMSN
+75 ATIYVMSN
-84 LTMSECARFWAG
+84 LEMTECARYYG
-96 DITIT
+96 KDLTIT
-101 SAPGAETPY
+101 SGEGGPY
-110 TISRGK
+110 TVTRS
-116 DMESVNDSV
+116 DEFNTLPDT
-125 DPVQDMAR
+125 AR
-133 GGYNPALIEVGNSA
+133 SFYNPAMIEVGSTEGRGTA
-147 RLTLENII
+147 SLTLTNITFD
-155 LDDGH
+155 DDGKKEGEY
-160 FMAYTYKGNAP
+160 FIQADSEGDGNTI
-171 YASAA
+171 
-176 NPVFVQVDASRGGNA
+176 FGEETIG
-191 TDDDQSNDHLRPGST
+191 HL
-206 MVGTTDVSNS
+206 

-227 SGDATITLGNGAVL
+227 NGTGTITLGEGAVL
-241 QNYGGMSAV
+241 KNFGGMSAV
-250 RVSGGTLVM
+250 RLSDGELVM
-259 ESGSKICDSDNYTR
+259 KSGSVIMDDEDLPART
-273 IKGAPDSYG
+273 KGTAIQGAETGLYG
-282 PAGAVWVQSGKV
+282 PAGAVW
-294 EMQEGSSIE
+294 MQGGTITMEKGSEIAGID
-303 NMNGR
+303 GR
-308 AIYADGAGSDVTVD
+308 AIYNEAGKATIN
-322 GLIENITPNAK
+322 GTIAGIKPNHIENKHSA
-333 MWNSSDGFALH
+333 MWQGNG
-344 LRGGA
+344 
-349 KGVVGGII
+349 GVVMHMRVNATATFGP
-357 QNTGN
+357 T
-362 STKGNSAVWVWNSE
+362 AV
-376 GAHNAGY
+376 
-383 QSSFILEEGA
+383 ID
-393 LIQNIV
+393 
-399 GKGVQLT
+399 GKGVTLSGSGISVLGGCELTMEEGSVITGYEKGNVLDIGGTAYLNGEITGLT
-406 GSYDAYVSIAGKI
+406 GSGHAIVAQSSSNHYIRIGETANIHHNRCSYGVIY
-419 TGIQGDQALNIN
+419 TQGNN
-431 SGINAN
+431 
-437 TADPGSSPG
+437 
-446 TLKCVIESTGEI
+446 GEI
-458 INNNVANGA
+458 H
-467 VYIQT
+467 
-472 DKGILDIYGKI
+472 IYGKI
-483 NNNIDPTNSDC
+483 NDNISADRGGALVLANNGSHVD
-494 PGGIWLAH
+494 AY
-502 NQHLS
+502 
-507 TVTMYPGAEICNN
+507 MYDGAEMCRNV
-520 SANKCGGIMVSQCTF
+520 SYQTGGAVMVSCGTF
-535 TMKGGTIS
+535 T
-543 GNIARNS
+543 
-550 TDESAGGVLVRN
+550 
-562 GGTFIMEGGTIS
+562 MEGGTIS
-574 NNSSAGAGGGIGVRS
+574 DNISGAGNVDEEDKVGGGVYVRR
-589 STWGRNSPSSAQLLD
+589 GGQF
-604 GVIQDNIMN
+604 IMN
-613 VTVTGSV
+613 GGTISDNASPNAGGNIAIVTEDYNGG
-620 ESGYVV
+620 SGYVEL
-626 NGGTSND
+626 NGGTITGGKMNVQLSGSDEEGYTCTGGEGND
-633 VSVVKESAANISCY
+633 IAVTGGNGSMARY
-647 LTIGEDMTLG
+647 LTVSEDMTLG

-664 KYDFTLLDP
+664 KYGFTLIDP

-679 GNANTACETA
+679 GNAATACEEA
-689 VTTKYTDEYLTDV
+689 VTTKYANEYLTDV

-710 EEDLVLRLSGLQYD
+710 EEDLVLRLSDLKYD
-724 TAKPLLVSI
+724 ETKPLLVSI

-747 PTLQAVSPDED
+747 FTLQAVSPDED
-758 GVISLPLSDNENGYA
+758 GVISLPLSGNANGYA
-773 VVFVQESQPSGI
+773 VVFVQEQDASGI

-793 TAYMGGEGGYE
+793 TAYMGGNGGYE
-804 SVVDEEGNVVG
+804 SVVDENGNVV
-815 EENTS
+815 EEGSSS

-831 KGVVLKSLT
+831 EGVDLEELT
-840 FKNKE
+840 FENEE
-845 SNNAWKLEP
+845 SNNAWKLVP

-863 FVPVTGDTEVRV
+863 FEKVQGDKEVRV
-875 QYDDGYGPVTEDT
+875 QYDDGDGPVTEDE
-888 FTPSIEGDVF
+888 FNPAQEGDVF
-898 KEYTVTIYSGNTSGN
+898 KEYTVTIYSGGTSGD
-913 KVEAGYGGNHYTVV
+913 VEASDTTKYYTVV

-940 EQDEAVTA
+940 EQDKAVTA

-958 GSAVAVEPKG
+958 GNAVAVEPKG

-973 LNDTDVQLPHD
+973 LNATDVQLPDD
-984 AAPSLLFDDIIEDEG
+984 AVPSLLFDDIIEDEG
-999 STARTDALKDKAD
+999 STDRTDALKAKAD

-1033 ANNGNAWITSSKGID
+1033 ANNGNAWITSSNGID

-1110 FSPFALVWEEAAV
+1110 FSPFALVWEESAV
-1123 TPPVTPSEPAD
+1123 TPPPVTPSEPAD

-1298 LGRFADREFVAGH
+1298 LGRFADHEFVAGH

-1316 SFSDV
+1316 AFSDV

-1333 ATNSHRYTKPSTN
+1333 ATNSHTYTKPSTN
-1346 VETWTGLK
+1346 VETWTELK

>member
-1 MKAYKRLSILCIAV
+1 MKTYKRLSILCIAV

-26 ATSPGDPP
+26 ATAPEGPP
-34 EAVDPNAVY
+34 ETADPSAVY
-43 VSVGGNDAT
+43 VSDSGNDTT
-52 GAGSQGAPYATL
+52 GNGSQNSPYATL

-70 AAQQE
+70 AGDG
-75 SATIYVMSN
+75 ATIYVMSN
-84 LTMSECARFWAG
+84 LEMTECARYYG
-96 DITIT
+96 KDLTIT
-101 SAPGAETPY
+101 SGEGGPY
-110 TISRGK
+110 TVTRSDEFDILP
-116 DMESVNDSV
+116 DT
-125 DPVQDMAR
+125 AR
-133 GGYNPALIEVGNSA
+133 SWYNPAMIEVGSTEGRGTA
-147 RLTLENII
+147 SLTLTNITFD
-155 LDDGH
+155 DDGKKEGEY
-160 FMAYTYKGNAP
+160 FIQADSEGDGET
-171 YASAA
+171 
-176 NPVFVQVDASRGGNA
+176 VFGKETIG
-191 TDDDQSNDHLRPGST
+191 HGK
-206 MVGTTDVSNS
+206 
-216 EIVQDAIIATY
+216 IVQDAIIATY
-227 SGDATITLGNGAVL
+227 NGTGTITLGEGTVL
-241 QNYGGMSAV
+241 KNYGGMSAV
-250 RVSGGTLVM
+250 RLSDGELVM
-259 ESGSKICDSDNYTR
+259 KSGSVIMDDEDLPART
-273 IKGAPDSYG
+273 KGTAIQGAETGLYG
-282 PAGAVWVQSGKV
+282 PAGAVW
-294 EMQEGSSIE
+294 MQGGTIIMEEGSEITDID
-303 NMNGR
+303 GR
-308 AIYADGAGSDVTVD
+308 AIYNEAGNATIN
-322 GLIENITPNAK
+322 GTIAGIKPNSA
-333 MWNSSDGFALH
+333 MWQGT
-344 LRGGA
+344 G
-349 KGVVGGII
+349 GVVMHMRVNAIA
-357 QNTGN
+357 TF
-362 STKGNSAVWVWNSE
+362 SPTAV
-376 GAHNAGY
+376 
-383 QSSFILEEGA
+383 ID
-393 LIQNIV
+393 
-399 GKGVQLT
+399 GKGVTLKGSGIGVLGGCKLTMEEGSLIKNYNAGNVLDIGGEAYLNGEITGLT
-406 GSYDAYVSIAGKI
+406 GGGHAIVCQNWDTDGTHYIRIGKSGYIHDNVCAYGVIYL
-419 TGIQGDQALNIN
+419 QGA
-431 SGINAN
+431 SG
-437 TADPGSSPG
+437 
-446 TLKCVIESTGEI
+446 VI
-458 INNNVANGA
+458 
-467 VYIQT
+467 
-472 DKGILDIYGKI
+472 DIYGKI
-483 NNNIDPTNSDC
+483 NDNISTDRGGALVLANNGTHVD
-494 PGGIWLAH
+494 AY
-502 NQHLS
+502 
-507 TVTMYPGAEICNN
+507 MYDGAEMCRNV
-520 SANKCGGIMVSQCTF
+520 SYQTGGAVMVSCGTF

-543 GNIARNS
+543 DNISGAGNVGEE
-550 TDESAGGVLVRN
+550 DKVGGGVYVRRGGQFIMN
-562 GGTFIMEGGTIS
+562 GGTIADNFAAGAGGNLSVSTETYNSVPDTTYGPAYVQLNGGTIS
-574 NNSSAGAGGGIGVRS
+574 
-589 STWGRNSPSSAQLLD
+589 
-604 GVIQDNIMN
+604 
-613 VTVTGSV
+613 
-620 ESGYVV
+620 
-626 NGGTSND
+626 GGTMNAEVTQAEDGSYTATGGQTND
-633 VSVVKESAANISCY
+633 LSVTSDVYGKITNY
-647 LTIGEDMTLG
+647 LTVSENATIG
-657 NPDVYMQ
+657 NSDVYMQ

-679 GNANTACETA
+679 GNAATACETA
-689 VTTKYTDEYLTDV
+689 VTSEYGSQPLYLSVV

-733 VETKADGTPADGAE
+733 VETKADGTPAEEAE
-747 PTLQAVSPDED
+747 PTLQAVSSDED
-758 GVISLPLSDNENGYA
+758 GVISLPLSGNENGYA
-773 VVFVQESQPSGI
+773 VVFVQEQDASGI

-804 SVVDEEGNVVG
+804 SVVDEDGNVVG

-831 KGVVLKSLT
+831 KDVDLKSLT
-840 FKNKE
+840 FENKE
-845 SNNAWKLEP
+845 SGNTWKLVP
-854 ASEGSSYYR
+854 ASTGSSYYR
-863 FVPVTGDTEVRV
+863 FEKVTGDTEVRV

-898 KEYTVTIYSGNTSGN
+898 KEYTVTIYSGGTSGD
-913 KVEAGYGGNHYTVV
+913 VEAGNGDDYYTVV

-940 EQDEAVTA
+940 KQDEAVTA
-948 IQETVTKPAS
+948 IQETVTTPTS
-958 GSAVAVEPKG
+958 GSAVAVEPEG

-973 LNDTDVQLPHD
+973 LNNTGVVLPND
-984 AAPSLLFDDIIEDEG
+984 AIPSLLFDDIIEDAG
-999 STARTDALKDKAD
+999 GTARTDALKAKAD
-1012 DTIGSESENRQ
+1012 KTIGSESENRQ

-1080 NVSDINSVDPEELTI
+1080 NVSDIDSVDPEELTI

-1180 VDKNVAITASF
+1180 VDKNVAITATF

-1253 HSGDWFYEAVVGSIQ
+1253 RSGDWFYEAVVGSIQ

-1316 SFSDV
+1316 AFSDV

-1333 ATNSHRYTKPSTN
+1333 ATNSHTYTKPSTN
-1346 VETWTGLK
+1346 VETWTELK

>member
-1 MKAYKRLSILCIAV
+1 MKTYKRLSILCIAV

-26 ATSPGDPP
+26 ATSPGDPS

-43 VSVGGNDAT
+43 VSDSGDDG
-52 GAGSQGAPYATL
+52 GAGSQDSPYATL

-70 AAQQE
+70 ANDG
-75 SATIYVMSN
+75 ATIYVMSD
-84 LTMSECARFWAG
+84 LTMTKCARYYG
-96 DITIT
+96 KDLTIT
-101 SAPGAETPY
+101 SGAGGPY
-110 TISRGK
+110 AVTRGENF
-116 DMESVNDSV
+116 DAQADN
-125 DPVQDMAR
+125 AR
-133 GGYNPALIEVGNSA
+133 SFYNPAMIEVGSTDGPGTA
-147 RLTLENII
+147 SLTLTNITFD
-155 LDDGH
+155 DDGKKEGEY
-160 FMAYTYKGNAP
+160 FIQADSEGDGNTI
-171 YASAA
+171 
-176 NPVFVQVDASRGGNA
+176 FGEETIG
-191 TDDDQSNDHLRPGST
+191 HL
-206 MVGTTDVSNS
+206 

-227 SGDATITLGNGAVL
+227 NGTGTITLGEGTVL
-241 QNYGGMSAV
+241 KNFGGMSAV
-250 RVSGGTLVM
+250 RLSDGELVM
-259 ESGSKICDSDNYTR
+259 KSGSVIMDDEDLPART
-273 IKGAPDSYG
+273 KGTAIQGAETGLYG
-282 PAGAVWVQSGKV
+282 PAGAVW
-294 EMQEGSSIE
+294 MQGGTITMEKGSEIAGID
-303 NMNGR
+303 GR
-308 AIYADGAGSDVTVD
+308 AIYNEAGKATIN
-322 GLIENITPNAK
+322 GTIAGIKPNHIENKHSA
-333 MWNSSDGFALH
+333 MWQGNG
-344 LRGGA
+344 
-349 KGVVGGII
+349 GVVMHMRVNATATFGP
-357 QNTGN
+357 T
-362 STKGNSAVWVWNSE
+362 AV
-376 GAHNAGY
+376 
-383 QSSFILEEGA
+383 ID
-393 LIQNIV
+393 
-399 GKGVQLT
+399 GKGVTLSGSGISVLGGCELTMEEGSVITGYEKGNVLDIGGTAYLNGEITGLT
-406 GSYDAYVSIAGKI
+406 GSGHAIVAQSSSNHYIRIGETANIHHNRCSYGVIY
-419 TGIQGDQALNIN
+419 TQGNN
-431 SGINAN
+431 
-437 TADPGSSPG
+437 
-446 TLKCVIESTGEI
+446 GEI
-458 INNNVANGA
+458 H
-467 VYIQT
+467 
-472 DKGILDIYGKI
+472 IYGKI
-483 NNNIDPTNSDC
+483 NDNISADRGGALVLANNGSHVD
-494 PGGIWLAH
+494 AY
-502 NQHLS
+502 
-507 TVTMYPGAEICNN
+507 MYDGAEMCRNV
-520 SANKCGGIMVSQCTF
+520 SYQTGGAVMVSCGTF
-535 TMKGGTIS
+535 T
-543 GNIARNS
+543 
-550 TDESAGGVLVRN
+550 
-562 GGTFIMEGGTIS
+562 MEGGTIS
-574 NNSSAGAGGGIGVRS
+574 DNISGAGNVDEEDKVGGGVYVRR
-589 STWGRNSPSSAQLLD
+589 GGQF
-604 GVIQDNIMN
+604 IMN
-613 VTVTGSV
+613 GGTISDNASPNAGGNIAIVTEDYNGG
-620 ESGYVV
+620 SGYVEL
-626 NGGTSND
+626 NGGTITGGKMNVQLSGSDEEGYTCTGGEGND
-633 VSVVKESAANISCY
+633 IAVTGGNGSMARY
-647 LTIGEDMTLG
+647 LTVSEDMTLG

-664 KYDFTLLDP
+664 KYGFTLIDP

-679 GNANTACETA
+679 GNAATACEEA
-689 VTTKYTDEYLTDV
+689 VTTKYANEYLTDV

-710 EEDLVLRLSGLQYD
+710 EEDLVLRLSDLKYD
-724 TAKPLLVSI
+724 ETKPLLVSI

-747 PTLQAVSPDED
+747 FTLQAVSPDED
-758 GVISLPLSDNENGYA
+758 GVISLPLSDNEKGYA
-773 VVFVQESQPSGI
+773 VVFVQEKQPSGI

-793 TAYMGGEGGYE
+793 TAYMGGDGGYE

-831 KGVVLKSLT
+831 ENVDLKTLIFENEES
-840 FKNKE
+840 KNT
-845 SNNAWKLEP
+845 WKLEP

-863 FVPVTGDTEVRV
+863 FVPVKGDTEVRV
-875 QYDDGYGPVTEDT
+875 QYDGGDVPVTEDH
-888 FTPSIEGDVF
+888 FTPALEGDVF
-898 KEYTVTIYSGNTSGN
+898 KEYTVTIYSGNTSGDN
-913 KVEAGYGGNHYTVV
+913 VEAGYGGKHYTVI

-940 EQDEAVTA
+940 EQDEAVTE
-948 IQETVTKPAS
+948 IQESVTTPTS
-958 GSAVAVEPKG
+958 GSAVAVEPEG

-973 LNDTDVQLPHD
+973 LNDTDVQLPD
-984 AAPSLLFDDIIEDEG
+984 EAVPSLLFDDIIEDVG

-1012 DTIGSESENRQ
+1012 ETIGSESENRQ

-1080 NVSDINSVDPEELTI
+1080 NVSDIDSVDPEELTI

-1253 HSGDWFYEAVVGSIQ
+1253 RSGDWFYEAVVGSIQ

-1316 SFSDV
+1316 AFSDV

-1333 ATNSHRYTKPSTN
+1333 ATNSHTYTKPSTN
-1346 VETWTGLK
+1346 VETWTELK

>member
-43 VSVGGNDAT
+43 VSDSGNDTT
-52 GAGSQGAPYATL
+52 GNGSQNSPYATL

-70 AAQQE
+70 ANDG
-75 SATIYVMSN
+75 ATIYVMSD
-84 LTMSECARFWAG
+84 LTMTKCARYYG
-96 DITIT
+96 KDLTIT
-101 SAPGAETPY
+101 SGAGGPY
-110 TISRGK
+110 AVTRGENF
-116 DMESVNDSV
+116 DAQADN
-125 DPVQDMAR
+125 AR
-133 GGYNPALIEVGNSA
+133 SFYNPAMIEVGSTDGPGTA
-147 RLTLENII
+147 SLTLTNITFD
-155 LDDGH
+155 DDGKKEGEY
-160 FMAYTYKGNAP
+160 FIQADSEGDGNTI
-171 YASAA
+171 
-176 NPVFVQVDASRGGNA
+176 FGEETIG
-191 TDDDQSNDHLRPGST
+191 HL
-206 MVGTTDVSNS
+206 

-227 SGDATITLGNGAVL
+227 NGTGTITLGEGTVL
-241 QNYGGMSAV
+241 KNFGGMSAV
-250 RVSGGTLVM
+250 RLSDGELVM
-259 ESGSKICDSDNYTR
+259 KSGSVIMDDEDLPART
-273 IKGAPDSYG
+273 KGTAIQGAETGLYG
-282 PAGAVWVQSGKV
+282 PAGAVW
-294 EMQEGSSIE
+294 MQGGTITMEKGSEIAGID
-303 NMNGR
+303 GR
-308 AIYADGAGSDVTVD
+308 AIYNEAGKATIN
-322 GLIENITPNAK
+322 GTIAGIKPNHIENKHSA
-333 MWNSSDGFALH
+333 MWQGNG
-344 LRGGA
+344 
-349 KGVVGGII
+349 GVVMHMRVNATATFGP
-357 QNTGN
+357 T
-362 STKGNSAVWVWNSE
+362 AV
-376 GAHNAGY
+376 
-383 QSSFILEEGA
+383 ID
-393 LIQNIV
+393 
-399 GKGVQLT
+399 GKGVTLSGSGISVLGGCELTMEEGSVITGYEKGNVLDIGGTAYLNGEITGLT
-406 GSYDAYVSIAGKI
+406 GSGHAIVAQSSSNHYIRIGETANIHHNRCSYGVIY
-419 TGIQGDQALNIN
+419 TQGNN
-431 SGINAN
+431 
-437 TADPGSSPG
+437 
-446 TLKCVIESTGEI
+446 GEI
-458 INNNVANGA
+458 H
-467 VYIQT
+467 
-472 DKGILDIYGKI
+472 IYGKI
-483 NNNIDPTNSDC
+483 NDNISADRGGALVLANNGSHVD
-494 PGGIWLAH
+494 AY
-502 NQHLS
+502 
-507 TVTMYPGAEICNN
+507 MYDGAEMCRNV
-520 SANKCGGIMVSQCTF
+520 SYQTGGAVMVSCGTF
-535 TMKGGTIS
+535 T
-543 GNIARNS
+543 
-550 TDESAGGVLVRN
+550 
-562 GGTFIMEGGTIS
+562 MEGGTIS
-574 NNSSAGAGGGIGVRS
+574 DNISGAGNVDEEDKVGGGVYVRR
-589 STWGRNSPSSAQLLD
+589 GGQF
-604 GVIQDNIMN
+604 IMN
-613 VTVTGSV
+613 GGTISDNASPNAGGNIAIVTEDYNGG
-620 ESGYVV
+620 SGYVEL
-626 NGGTSND
+626 NGGTITGGKMNVQLSGSDEEGYTCTGGEGND
-633 VSVVKESAANISCY
+633 IAVTGGNGSMARY
-647 LTIGEDMTLG
+647 LTVSEDMTLG

-664 KYDFTLLDP
+664 KYGFTLIDP

-679 GNANTACETA
+679 GNAATACEEA
-689 VTTKYTDEYLTDV
+689 VTTKYANEYLTDV

-710 EEDLVLRLSGLQYD
+710 EEDLVLRLSDLKYD
-724 TAKPLLVSI
+724 ETKPLLVSI

-747 PTLQAVSPDED
+747 FTLQAVSPDED

-773 VVFVQESQPSGI
+773 VVFVQEKQPSGI

-793 TAYMGGEGGYE
+793 TAYMGGDGGYE

-831 KGVVLKSLT
+831 ENVDLKTLIFENEES
-840 FKNKE
+840 KNT
-845 SNNAWKLEP
+845 WKLEP

-863 FVPVTGDTEVRV
+863 FVPVKGDTEVRV
-875 QYDDGYGPVTEDT
+875 QYDGGDVPVTEDH
-888 FTPSIEGDVF
+888 FTPALEGDVF
-898 KEYTVTIYSGNTSGN
+898 KEYTVTIYSGNTSGDN
-913 KVEAGYGGNHYTVV
+913 VEAGYGGKHYTVI

-940 EQDEAVTA
+940 EQDEAVTE
-948 IQETVTKPAS
+948 IQESVTTPTS
-958 GSAVAVEPKG
+958 GSAVAVEPEG

-973 LNDTDVQLPHD
+973 LNDTDVQLPD
-984 AAPSLLFDDIIEDEG
+984 EAVPSLLFDDIIEDVG

-1012 DTIGSESENRQ
+1012 ETIGSESENRQ
-1023 YQIKYLDLVD
+1023 YEIKYLDLVD
-1033 ANNGNAWITSSKGID
+1033 ANNGNAWITSRNGID

-1059 STEFTLLHFEGLH
+1059 STEFTLLHFKGLH

-1080 NVSDINSVDPEELTI
+1080 NVSDINSVDPEEVTI

-1100 GIKFHVEPGS
+1100 GIKFHVKSGS

-1180 VDKNVAITASF
+1180 VDKNVAITATF

-1284 RITRVEVTS
+1284 WITRVEVTS

-1316 SFSDV
+1316 AFSDV

-1333 ATNSHRYTKPSTN
+1333 ATNSHTYTKPSTN
-1346 VETWTGLK
+1346 VETWTELK

>member
-1 MKAYKRLSILCIAV
+1 MKTYKRLSILCIAV

-26 ATSPGDPP
+26 ATSPGDPS

-43 VSVGGNDAT
+43 VSDSGDDG
-52 GAGSQGAPYATL
+52 GAGSQDSPYATL

-70 AAQQE
+70 ANDG
-75 SATIYVMSN
+75 ATIYVMSD
-84 LTMSECARFWAG
+84 LTMTKCARYYG
-96 DITIT
+96 KDLTIT
-101 SAPGAETPY
+101 SGAGGPY
-110 TISRGK
+110 AVTRGENF
-116 DMESVNDSV
+116 DAQADN
-125 DPVQDMAR
+125 AR
-133 GGYNPALIEVGNSA
+133 SFYNPAMIEVGSTDGPGTA
-147 RLTLENII
+147 SLTLTNITFD
-155 LDDGH
+155 DDGKKEGEY
-160 FMAYTYKGNAP
+160 FIQADSEGDGNTI
-171 YASAA
+171 
-176 NPVFVQVDASRGGNA
+176 FGEETIG
-191 TDDDQSNDHLRPGST
+191 HL
-206 MVGTTDVSNS
+206 
-216 EIVQDAIIATY
+216 EIVQDAIFATY
-227 SGDATITLGNGAVL
+227 NGTGTITLGEGTVL
-241 QNYGGMSAV
+241 KNFGGMSAV
-250 RVSGGTLVM
+250 RLSDGELVM
-259 ESGSKICDSDNYTR
+259 KSGSVIMDDEDLPART
-273 IKGAPDSYG
+273 KGTAIQGAETGLYG
-282 PAGAVWVQSGKV
+282 PAGAVW
-294 EMQEGSSIE
+294 MQGGTITMEKGSEIAGID
-303 NMNGR
+303 GR
-308 AIYADGAGSDVTVD
+308 AIYNEAGKATIN
-322 GLIENITPNAK
+322 GTIAGIKPNHIENKHSA
-333 MWNSSDGFALH
+333 MWQGNG
-344 LRGGA
+344 
-349 KGVVGGII
+349 GVVMHMRVNATATFGP
-357 QNTGN
+357 T
-362 STKGNSAVWVWNSE
+362 AV
-376 GAHNAGY
+376 
-383 QSSFILEEGA
+383 ID
-393 LIQNIV
+393 
-399 GKGVQLT
+399 GKGVTLSGSGISVLGGCELTMEEGSVITGYEKGNVLDIGGTAYLNGEITGLT
-406 GSYDAYVSIAGKI
+406 GSGHAIVAQSSSNHYIRIGETANIHHNRCSYGVIY
-419 TGIQGDQALNIN
+419 TQGNN
-431 SGINAN
+431 
-437 TADPGSSPG
+437 
-446 TLKCVIESTGEI
+446 GEI
-458 INNNVANGA
+458 H
-467 VYIQT
+467 
-472 DKGILDIYGKI
+472 IYGKI
-483 NNNIDPTNSDC
+483 NDNISADRGGALVLANNGSHVD
-494 PGGIWLAH
+494 AY
-502 NQHLS
+502 
-507 TVTMYPGAEICNN
+507 MYDGAEMCRNV
-520 SANKCGGIMVSQCTF
+520 SYQTGGAVMVSCGTF
-535 TMKGGTIS
+535 T
-543 GNIARNS
+543 
-550 TDESAGGVLVRN
+550 
-562 GGTFIMEGGTIS
+562 MEGGTIS
-574 NNSSAGAGGGIGVRS
+574 DNISGAGNVDEEDKVGGGVYVRR
-589 STWGRNSPSSAQLLD
+589 GGQF
-604 GVIQDNIMN
+604 IMN
-613 VTVTGSV
+613 GGTISDNASPNAGGNIAIVTEDYNGG
-620 ESGYVV
+620 SGYVEL
-626 NGGTSND
+626 NGGTITGGKMNVQLSGSDEEGYTCTGGEGND
-633 VSVVKESAANISCY
+633 IAVTGGNGSMARY
-647 LTIGEDMTLG
+647 LTVSEDMTLG

-664 KYDFTLLDP
+664 KYGFTLIDP

-679 GNANTACETA
+679 GNAATACEEA
-689 VTTKYTDEYLTDV
+689 VTTKYANEYLTDV

-710 EEDLVLRLSGLQYD
+710 EEDLVLRLSDLKYD
-724 TAKPLLVSI
+724 ETKPLLVSI

-747 PTLQAVSPDED
+747 FTLQAVSPDED

-773 VVFVQESQPSGI
+773 VVFVQEKQPSGI

-793 TAYMGGEGGYE
+793 TAYMGGDGGYE

-831 KGVVLKSLT
+831 ENVDLKTLIFENEES
-840 FKNKE
+840 KNT
-845 SNNAWKLEP
+845 WKLEP

-863 FVPVTGDTEVRV
+863 FVPVKGDTEVRV
-875 QYDDGYGPVTEDT
+875 QYDGGDVPVTEDH
-888 FTPSIEGDVF
+888 FTPALEGDVF
-898 KEYTVTIYSGNTSGN
+898 KEYTVTIYSGNTSGDN
-913 KVEAGYGGNHYTVV
+913 VEAGYGGKHYTVI

-940 EQDEAVTA
+940 EQDEAVTE
-948 IQETVTKPAS
+948 IQESVTTPTS
-958 GSAVAVEPKG
+958 GSAVAVEPEG

-973 LNDTDVQLPHD
+973 LNDTDVQLPD
-984 AAPSLLFDDIIEDEG
+984 EAVPSLLFDDIIEDVG

-1012 DTIGSESENRQ
+1012 ETIGSESENRQ
-1023 YQIKYLDLVD
+1023 YEIKYLDLVD
-1033 ANNGNAWITSSKGID
+1033 ANNGNAWITSRNGID

-1059 STEFTLLHFEGLH
+1059 STEFTLLHFKGLH

-1253 HSGDWFYEAVVGSIQ
+1253 RSGDWFYEAVVGSIQ

-1316 SFSDV
+1316 AFSDV

-1333 ATNSHRYTKPSTN
+1333 ATNSHTYTKPSTN
-1346 VETWTGLK
+1346 VETWTELK